1 MKRPLVL
8 AVLSLALLS
17 SRSSSVPP
25 PHPAVTVAMAH
36 PALWKVSDADTTI
49 YLFGTIHLLPK
60 ELAWQSPKVDRAI
73 RASQG
78 LYLETVLG
86 DPAQT
91 GAIMTKLGI
100 SANLPPVTER
110 VSAAKQALLAKAV
123 TKAGI
128 PLAVLDRFET
138 WAVALT
144 LASAGLKDLN
154 LSTDYGA
161 EAILTQRFKAE
172 HKPVAGLETTAQ
184 QLGFFDALPEAAQR
198 KFLDSVIEDDSTNA
212 KQFEAMIK
220 AWGSG
225 NVNAIALTFDEELKL
240 TPELADT
247 LLHKRN
253 GRWADWA
260 AQRMAKPGT
269 IFVAVGA
276 GHLAGKGSVQDL
288 LATKHFR
295 ITRVQ

>member
-1 MKRPLVL
+1 MKRIFGSAL
-8 AVLSLALLS
+8 AAIALLS
-17 SRSSSVPP
+17 CNSTQGAAKEAR
-25 PHPAVTVAMAH
+25 
-36 PALWKVSDADTTI
+36 PALWKVSDADTTM

-60 ELAWQSPKVDRAI
+60 DLAWQSPKIDRAI

-91 GAIMTKLGI
+91 GTVMRDLGM
-100 SANLPPVTER
+100 SANLPPVVDR
-110 VSAAKQALLAKAV
+110 VPPEKTAQLMKAV
-123 TKAGI
+123 AKSGI
-128 PLAVLDRFET
+128 PMAVLDRFET

-144 LASAGLKDLN
+144 LASAGLQGLS

-161 EAILTQRFKAE
+161 ENVLTTRFRAA

-184 QLGFFDALPEAAQR
+184 QLGFFDSLPEPAQR
-198 KFLDSVIEDDSTNA
+198 QFLASVLDDESTSV
-212 KQFEAMIK
+212 KQFDAMIK

-225 NVNAIALTFDEELKL
+225 NVRAIAMTFDDELKL
-240 TPELADT
+240 SPELAET

-253 GRWADWA
+253 ARWADWA
-260 AQRMAKPGT
+260 SKRMAQPGT

-276 GHLAGKGSVQDL
+276 GHLAGTGSVQDL
-288 LATKHFR
+288 LARKHFR
-295 ITRVQ
+295 VSRVQ

>member
-1 MKRPLVL
+1 
-8 AVLSLALLS
+8 
-17 SRSSSVPP
+17 
-25 PHPAVTVAMAH
+25 MAR

-60 ELAWQSPKVDRAI
+60 DLAWQSPRIVGAM
-73 RASQG
+73 RASQA

-91 GAIMTKLGI
+91 GAIMTKLGV
-100 SANLPPVTER
+100 SANLPPVTAR
-110 VSAAKQALLAKAV
+110 VAAGKQALLAKAV
-123 TKAGI
+123 AKAGI
-128 PLAVLDRFET
+128 PLAVLDKFET

-144 LASAGLKDLN
+144 LASAGLKDLD

-161 EAILTQRFKAE
+161 EAILTQRFRGE

-198 KFLDSVIEDDSTNA
+198 KFLDSVLEDDSTNA
-212 KQFEAMIK
+212 KQFAAMIK

-225 NVNAIALTFDEELKL
+225 DVRAIALTFDEELKL
-240 TPELADT
+240 TPELAAT

-253 GRWADWA
+253 EAWAAWA
-260 AQRMAKPGT
+260 AQRMARPGT

-288 LATKHFR
+288 LAQRKFK